1 MATPPLPC
9 CKVRCTPSIGGL
21 CPCGVGE
28 VTSVSCRCYQTVPGQ
43 SCSNASILWCILT
56 RCHMPRCILPRS
68 PPVLDASGGLVEVP
82 CQLRRPGVPSGAA
95 PMVLRKRSCS
105 AAVIA
110 LDATAA
116 PPTPA
121 EGCAPARTASH
132 ALAHAPPL
140 ARQQGGTAA
149 AAGTGK
155 PRRERASQ
163 AMRICSRVAACAS
176 WGVAPSDVG
185 TCGRTHV
192 LRAAACA
199 LLTHQAQSFRAIA
212 CKEGLHAAIGARAS
226 SCQTRLKPRRG
237 ESSNA
242 AGGCHSYVHDTCTAA
257 SCGLVECGWQEP
269 WNACGHRPGLRL
281 PSWSLR
287 QPP

>member
-1 MATPPLPC
+1 
-9 CKVRCTPSIGGL
+9 
-21 CPCGVGE
+21 
-28 VTSVSCRCYQTVPGQ
+28 
-43 SCSNASILWCILT
+43 
-56 RCHMPRCILPRS
+56 MPRCTLPGS
-68 PPVLDASGGLVEVP
+68 PPSLDSSGGLVEVP
-82 CQLRRPGVPSGAA
+82 YQLRLPGEPSGAA

-110 LDATAA
+110 LDATAT

-121 EGCAPARTASH
+121 EGCAPASRASH

-176 WGVAPSDVG
+176 SGVAPSDVG

-192 LRAAACA
+192 LRAGLAPCCDCLHTRQRGSKQSHARRNYTPLLAC
-199 LLTHQAQSFRAIA
+199 
-212 CKEGLHAAIGARAS
+212 RAS
-226 SCQTRLKPRRG
+226 SCETR
-237 ESSNA
+237 
-242 AGGCHSYVHDTCTAA
+242 
-257 SCGLVECGWQEP
+257 
-269 WNACGHRPGLRL
+269 
-281 PSWSLR
+281 
-287 QPP
+287 